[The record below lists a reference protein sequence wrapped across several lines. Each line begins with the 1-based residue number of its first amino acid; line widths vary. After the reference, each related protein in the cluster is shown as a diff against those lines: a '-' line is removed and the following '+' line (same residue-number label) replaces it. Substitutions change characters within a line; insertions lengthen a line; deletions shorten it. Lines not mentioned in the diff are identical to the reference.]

1 MTYSRVKRLMIQK
14 NPLVVNNY
22 CHSVLFAD
30 RCPRLLDRLCRCRLQ
45 LDRLCRCCLELW
57 WNCLMVYH
65 GLMEYKLVGYIMRTS
80 KRVVL
85 CREAFSLVYIVG
97 FRWKNSK
104 LVDKYTCLTSF
115 GNREM
120 KYRLKLLLLTQF
132 SSISR
137 RSRWICSKPVAFKL
151 ILNLFLQDILY
162 LFTCYT

>member
-1 MTYSRVKRLMIQK
+1 M
-14 NPLVVNNY
+14 
-22 CHSVLFAD
+22 LFAD
-30 RCPRLLDRLCRCRLQ
+30 RCPRL

-85 CREAFSLVYIVG
+85 CRGAFSLVYIVG

-104 LVDKYTCLTSF
+104 LVDENTCLTSF

-120 KYRLKLLLLTQF
+120 KYRLKLLLSTQF

-137 RSRWICSKPVAFKL
+137 RSWWICSKPVAFKL

-162 LFTCYT
+162 LFTCYTEFYLLMGKQTILWIVSIVYAL